1 MARRRHQRVA
11 GRRVVARDDTVQETL
26 LRYAGFFTI
35 AGAVVLGEALV
46 RIEALVSSVWTVRAP
61 GMRAAGSGS

>member
-1 MARRRHQRVA
+1 MARRRHERVA

-26 LRYAGFFTI
+26 HRNTGFLAI

-46 RIEALVSSVWTVRAP
+46 RIEALVSSVWAARAP